1 MFGISYDVWKEICEM
16 YFSISQ
22 GSLKAYLQWFPYT
35 KISDDDKELIK
46 SREFFDKYIDSGG
59 FVLFPEVMRHSE
71 NFIQK
76 GDGSFR
82 NSALISP
89 LLFLVL
95 QSIGKE
101 ISCKYIP
108 ERPNDIEVFYAGNYN
123 QSRAKYG
130 HDYDNFYKAIN
141 AYAQECQY
149 FIKTDITN
157 FYGNINVNELMAR
170 IDEVCNSSTQEI
182 SQSEILLMKEL
193 LLFCGNGDYPL
204 IENSMASSYLATVI
218 YLDKIDTELHSFIKT
233 NVGNFKDFHMIRYV
247 DDLYILFSTDT
258 DFEDLKRTYNTIKN
272 VYSSILK
279 DHGLSLNV
287 GKCALKRCGEINES
301 LKRSLY
307 DEYINGI
314 EHSLGELF
322 NDRICEFLKDVYK
335 CVQNHGITYEQY
347 LNLIEEHFH
356 SDDIELT
363 AMSVY
368 NYFVYENQT
377 ELKKPDTTTELL
389 RIIEQDIS
397 FLSIDPKRLSVMV
410 MQSGSDS
417 AIKAMLNQLFIRY
430 RAGIWNSYDTTIAIA
445 YLIQSK
451 FQHIDLLKILREKSP
466 DLYSYYEY
474 SCKRSFLSQLRP
486 LKWNR
491 YLYAIGK
498 DRKALF
504 LYFMHICEENR
515 SNYLGAYA
523 YYKNFFDRISADMA
537 FRSGVDPT
545 CKKPNYK
552 AYYKGPEFK
561 KLYDGIYNCD
571 STIKNAHQFRNQ
583 NPLCHS
589 SAGLIDSN
597 NSSKDLEKSQEDLD
611 RLIDAYAAQHYSQ
624 WAAQKR

>member
-1 MFGISYDVWKEICEM
+1 MTYGKRYAKCI
-16 YFSISQ
+16 FSISQ

-89 LLFLVL
+89 LLFLAL

-218 YLDKIDTELHSFIKT
+218 YLGKIDTELHSFIKT

-272 VYSSILK
+272 AYSSILK
-279 DHGLSLNV
+279 
-287 GKCALKRCGEINES
+287 
-301 LKRSLY
+301 
-307 DEYINGI
+307 
-314 EHSLGELF
+314 
-322 NDRICEFLKDVYK
+322 
-335 CVQNHGITYEQY
+335 
-347 LNLIEEHFH
+347 
-356 SDDIELT
+356 
-363 AMSVY
+363 
-368 NYFVYENQT
+368 
-377 ELKKPDTTTELL
+377 
-389 RIIEQDIS
+389 
-397 FLSIDPKRLSVMV
+397 
-410 MQSGSDS
+410 
-417 AIKAMLNQLFIRY
+417 
-430 RAGIWNSYDTTIAIA
+430 
-445 YLIQSK
+445 
-451 FQHIDLLKILREKSP
+451 
-466 DLYSYYEY
+466 
-474 SCKRSFLSQLRP
+474 
-486 LKWNR
+486 
-491 YLYAIGK
+491 
-498 DRKALF
+498 
-504 LYFMHICEENR
+504 
-515 SNYLGAYA
+515 
-523 YYKNFFDRISADMA
+523 
-537 FRSGVDPT
+537 
-545 CKKPNYK
+545 
-552 AYYKGPEFK
+552 
-561 KLYDGIYNCD
+561 
-571 STIKNAHQFRNQ
+571 
-583 NPLCHS
+583 
-589 SAGLIDSN
+589 
-597 NSSKDLEKSQEDLD
+597 
-611 RLIDAYAAQHYSQ
+611 
-624 WAAQKR
+624 